1 MSTKLSALS
10 NLQQRLIVGVLG
22 AALFIGGIIF
32 SEWTFFILF
41 LGLTVLGTLEFYRL
55 AGAAGIKANKVYG
68 TLLAAGI
75 FIFVFMFEQ
84 ADAPAEL
91 LYLILPALFLMFVL
105 ELYRKQPQPFT
116 NIAFTLLGVLYIAV
130 PFSLLQLLGY
140 LQGEY
145 RWQPILGLLLLI
157 WSSDTGAY
165 IAGKN
170 FGKNKLFERI
180 SPGKTWEGW
189 MGGTILTILV
199 GWVLSLFFLDLALYQ
214 WIGIAIIVSVF
225 GVLGDLVESLLK
237 RSLGVKDS
245 GTLLPGHGGILD
257 RFDSLVLAVPF
268 IVAFLKIF

>member
-22 AALFIGGIIF
+22 AALFIGGILF

-55 AGAAGIKANKVYG
+55 AGTAGIKANKVYG

-75 FIFVFMFEQ
+75 FIAVFLIEK
-84 ADAPAEL
+84 ADTPAEL
-91 LYLILPALFLMFVL
+91 LYLFLPAVFLLFVL

-130 PFSLLQLLGY
+130 PFTLLQQLGY

-189 MGGTILTILV
+189 IGGTILTVLV
-199 GWVLSLFFLDLALYQ
+199 GWLLSAFFLDLELYQ
-214 WIGIAIIVSVF
+214 WIGIAIIVAVF

>member
-22 AALFIGGIIF
+22 AALFIGGIVF
-32 SEWTFFILF
+32 SEWSFFILF

-55 AGAAGIKANKVYG
+55 AGTAGINANKVYG

-75 FIFVFMFEQ
+75 FIAVFLIDKTYM
-84 ADAPAEL
+84 PAEV
-91 LYLILPALFLMFVL
+91 LYLALPALFLIFVL
-105 ELYRKQPQPFT
+105 ELYRKEPQPFT
-116 NIAFTLLGVLYIAV
+116 NIAFTILGVLYIAV

-157 WSSDTGAY
+157 WAADTGAY

-170 FGKNKLFERI
+170 FGKHKLLERV

-189 MGGTILTILV
+189 AGGTLLTVLV
-199 GWVLSLFFLDLALYQ
+199 GWGLSIVFHDLELYQ
-214 WIGIAIIVSVF
+214 WIGIAIIVSIF
-225 GVLGDLVESLLK
+225 GVLGDLTESLLK

-257 RFDSLVLAVPF
+257 RFDSLLMVIPF

>member
-1 MSTKLSALS
+1 M
-10 NLQQRLIVGVLG
+10 IVGVLG

-41 LGLTVLGTLEFYRL
+41 LGLTVLGTLEFYKL
-55 AGAAGIKANKVYG
+55 SEVAGIKPNKVYG
-68 TLLAAGI
+68 TLLAAGV
-75 FIFVFMFEQ
+75 FIAVFLIDKEYM
-84 ADAPAEL
+84 PAEL
-91 LYLILPALFLMFVL
+91 LYLILPALFLIFVL
-105 ELYRKQPQPFT
+105 ELYRKEPQPFT
-116 NIAFTLLGVLYIAV
+116 NISFTILGVLYIAV

-140 LQGEY
+140 LEGEY
-145 RWQPILGLLLLI
+145 RWQPILGLMLLI

-170 FGKNKLFERI
+170 FGRNKLFERI

-189 MGGTILTILV
+189 AGGTIMTVLV
-199 GWVLSLFFLDLALYQ
+199 GWLLSVFFHDLELYQ
-214 WIGIAIIVSVF
+214 WIGVAIIVSVF

-257 RFDSLVLAVPF
+257 RFDSLILAVPF
-268 IVAFLKIF
+268 IVAFLKTF